1 MPRRVIF
8 LERLF
13 AVRITFWRLIGS
25 RDPIGNI
32 GKRVRSSHVALAPML
47 NHIFGKPLHPDL
59 PSRLCG
65 GEKIVNLCLEPS
77 DSRYSLIW
85 SLRSLFSGIISD
97 ISWTIDLRG
106 AHFEAQGIENIPS
119 HRKSQFFHHH
129 KVFKERVAAILT
141 PNSLWGFELRRHDHS

>member
-1 MPRRVIF
+1 
-8 LERLF
+8 
-13 AVRITFWRLIGS
+13 
-25 RDPIGNI
+25 
-32 GKRVRSSHVALAPML
+32 ML

-119 HRKSQFFHHH
+119 HRKTNFLVMSKYSKNPQPRSLRQIIFGFRATATQPPLTRS
-129 KVFKERVAAILT
+129 KPEFLLLCSIISRQSSGYIGERAT
-141 PNSLWGFELRRHDHS
+141 PYIKTTIN